1 MKRSSFSSLL
11 LAALAGGSLYLAA
24 PATGAVVSPLS
35 AAYDNFS
42 SGDTYNAS
50 QGPSINGPV
59 SALGSVTQGF
69 QFTALNGGFL
79 DSVVVGATNMRG
91 TNAITFTLTIDVGG
105 LPGAPV
111 ESWSVA
117 DLPNYY
123 NTPRTP
129 ATLTS
134 VLHPTLT
141 SGTSYFLIA
150 SAAGDSE
157 DIWHWNSE
165 GATGVRVRS
174 LKGAAFT
181 TTAGQPQGTFRVM
194 VSAIPEPSTYALLGG
209 LAALGAVV
217 VRRRL
222 RR

>member
-11 LAALAGGSLYLAA
+11 LAALAGGGICLAS
-24 PATGAVVSPLS
+24 PAAGVVVSPLS
-35 AAYDNFS
+35 AAYDNFG
-42 SGDTYNAS
+42 SGDTYNDS
-50 QGPSINGPV
+50 QGPVINGP
-59 SALGSVTQGF
+59 SAPTGSITQGY
-69 QFTALNGGFL
+69 QFTALDGGFL
-79 DSVVVGATNMRG
+79 DSVMVGAKNVGG
-91 TNAITFTLTIDVGG
+91 TNAITFTLTTDVGG

-117 DLPNYY
+117 DLSYHK
-123 NTPRTP
+123 TPGTP
-129 ATLTS
+129 TTTLTS

-150 SAAGDSE
+150 SAAGDAQ
-157 DIWHWNSE
+157 DYWYLNSV
-165 GATGVRVRS
+165 GASGMRVRS
-174 LKGAAFT
+174 MKGAAFT
-181 TTAGQPQGTFRVM
+181 TTAGQPQAVFRVM